1 MAMADALRPVGRTR
15 LYEHVIARLQ
25 EHVVQSGLT
34 AGSRLPPERE
44 LATRLGVSRASIA
57 QAIVA
62 LEVQG
67 LVETRHGGGIYL
79 VRDRLEVDSLPD
91 LVARKKR
98 LPDVL
103 DARDALETKLAA
115 LAAARHTDDDLA
127 AIDAALS
134 FMRGQIDRDEL
145 PIEGDRRFHQAVADA
160 AHSQLLKAF
169 YEEIRDAIAESRRES
184 LRQPDRP
191 RQSYADHAQIA
202 AAIRAGDVHAAAE
215 AMHGHVDHVSTV
227 RLLSWEPE
235 EDG

>member
-1 MAMADALRPVGRTR
+1 MADTLRPVGRTR
-15 LYEHVIARLQ
+15 LYEQVIARLQ
-25 EHVVQSGLT
+25 EHVAQSGLT
-34 AGSRLPPERE
+34 SGSRLPPERE
-44 LATRLGVSRASIA
+44 LAARLGVSRASVA

-115 LAAARHTDDDLA
+115 LAAARHTEDDLA
-127 AIDAALS
+127 AIDAALV
-134 FMRGQIDRDEL
+134 FMQGQIDRDEV
-145 PIEGDRRFHQAVADA
+145 PIEGDRRFHKAVTAA
-160 AHSQLLKAF
+160 AHSQLLEAF

-191 RQSYADHAQIA
+191 RQSYADHARIA
-202 AAIRAGDVHAAAE
+202 AAIRAGDGQAAAE
-215 AMHGHVDHVSTV
+215 AMHRHVDHVSTV
-227 RLLSWEPE
+227 RLLSWEPDE
-235 EDG
+235 ED